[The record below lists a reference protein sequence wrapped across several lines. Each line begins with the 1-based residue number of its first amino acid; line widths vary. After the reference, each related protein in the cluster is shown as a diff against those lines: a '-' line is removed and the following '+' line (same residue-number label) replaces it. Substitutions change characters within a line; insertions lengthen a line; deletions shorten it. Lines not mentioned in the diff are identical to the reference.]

1 MTRINI
7 IPPSELTDQH
17 LIAEYREITM
27 VPASLRRTLA
37 SKRGIDITRISKQYT
52 LNTGHVYFFYDK
64 GLYLNNRYDELVS
77 EMIDRGFNPD
87 SNRKFPKEVFPA
99 ELYNDWSPSLEE
111 QKIVRQRI
119 AIRIAAKPEWYR
131 YTKKDA

>member
-1 MTRINI
+1 MSRIGK
-7 IPPSELTDQH
+7 E
-17 LIAEYREITM
+17 
-27 VPASLRRTLA
+27 
-37 SKRGIDITRISKQYT
+37 YT
-52 LNTGHVYFFYDK
+52 LNTGHVQFFYDK

-131 YTKKDA
+131 YTKKDG